1 MIKTVVCWML
11 LASFA
16 MIGGMILAT
25 RWVITHPPGCDAQCK
40 AQRDAQWRRMA
51 N

>member
-1 MIKTVVCWML
+1 MMLKVFGWVLVAGFLTV
-11 LASFA
+11 
-16 MIGGMILAT
+16 GGLILAT
-25 RWVITHPPGCDAQCK
+25 RWALTHPPACNAACK

>member
-1 MIKTVVCWML
+1 MKTVIGWML
-11 LASFA
+11 LAGA
-16 MIGGMILAT
+16 VTVIALVLAT
-25 RWVITHPPGCDAQCK
+25 RWVELHPVTCDAACK